1 MTETL
6 KSLFISQF
14 KHPLS
19 IGHLLTSRKSG
30 NAFLGVFALFFLLI
44 SCNKKM
50 AIDKMPTTR
59 LEFGHGGGFTGA
71 VTTYILL
78 DNGHIYSDTLTNKA
92 YTRLRK
98 IGKDEA
104 TTLYADCEKLK
115 TLKTDAPGNMYYF
128 VTMKKG
134 DEIPRRW
141 IFGDPSV
148 STPSELESLYK
159 RLVGLVPVK

>member
-1 MTETL
+1 MTKTL
-6 KSLFISQF
+6 TSLTFSQF

-19 IGHLLTSRKSG
+19 IWCLPTSRKAG
-30 NAFLGVFALFFLLI
+30 NAFLGAFLGIFLLI

-59 LEFGHGGGFTGA
+59 IEFGHGGGFTGA
-71 VTTYILL
+71 VTTFILL
-78 DNGHIYSDTLTNKA
+78 DNGHIYADTLNNKA

-98 IGKDEA
+98 VGKEEA
-104 TTLYADCEKLK
+104 TTLYSDCEKLK